1 MAEMFPWCYN
11 WNGIWATWPNC
22 SPVLQTEFYLGQM
35 AEMLSL
41 CYQRKGIETTRQ
53 GSTARVLK
61 KTWFLSKGTNINT
74 GWNIHITFCILH
86 ICCKQVPVTL
96 KLSRRVLE
104 VLKSNIYFA
113 TFLKQ
118 SRNKPGY
125 LDSRKKNIVYCQKLF
140 LGKQLSTSPKWKEK
154 REARLI
160 LSLFTLEAYSHQRP
174 AAHSVAELETEHAY
188 SLGNRSCPGIVNT
201 TDRPILRGYH
211 DRSTSTRYNST
222 HVLSAPKYKESVLAI
237 NCSASLCIS
246 VSLKE
251 ACQNLVTSLFPSSA
265 VAHLNSL
272 PYFKLPV
279 EVCKNITFRYHIVLG
294 QWRAAT
300 ETHTMLSFERVV
312 RTISLFSRGKTSIRN
327 CVNMCMLYFDLDLRK
342 RWKLRS

>member
-125 LDSRKKNIVYCQKLF
+125 LDSRKKKKHCLLSKTLSGQAAIDESQME
-140 LGKQLSTSPKWKEK
+140 GK
-154 REARLI
+154 ARGSFNLI
-160 LSLFTLEAYSHQRP
+160 ALYI
-174 AAHSVAELETEHAY
+174 
-188 SLGNRSCPGIVNT
+188 G
-201 TDRPILRGYH
+201 
-211 DRSTSTRYNST
+211 
-222 HVLSAPKYKESVLAI
+222 
-237 NCSASLCIS
+237 
-246 VSLKE
+246 
-251 ACQNLVTSLFPSSA
+251 SLFPS
-265 VAHLNSL
+265 
-272 PYFKLPV
+272 
-279 EVCKNITFRYHIVLG
+279 
-294 QWRAAT
+294 AT
-300 ETHTMLSFERVV
+300 GSSQCS
-312 RTISLFSRGKTSIRN
+312 RTRDGARI
-327 CVNMCMLYFDLDLRK
+327 
-342 RWKLRS
+342 